1 MNYTEMIQSVRK
13 LDLESLSHGIK
24 VQELHEPNRFE
35 AAGLGIIKVDDVI
48 QIYSGSWSSDN
59 TKVIKTVAENN
70 AFDEYFRMIKDVEQ
84 KIINANNRTKK
95 LLSKPNGYI
104 FHGEGEPT
112 LKEKLLAQAGLNPTI
127 EYESVK
133 PPIGIIHV
141 GNDYADSWIW
151 EHDAF
156 YGWNIHKYRDVPSN
170 IIKLK

>member
-104 FHGEGEPT
+104 FHGESEPT
-112 LKEKLLAQAGLNPTI
+112 LKKS
-127 EYESVK
+127 Y
-133 PPIGIIHV
+133 
-141 GNDYADSWIW
+141 
-151 EHDAF
+151 
-156 YGWNIHKYRDVPSN
+156 
-170 IIKLK
+170 